1 MSMEDMIPLLWQGLL
16 ETLQM
21 TIPATAFSYLIGMP
35 LGILLVVTRK
45 DHIMPNPRL
54 NAVLG
59 TIVNFLRSIP
69 FIILLAMLFPVTRI
83 VMGRA
88 IGTSA
93 IIFPLI
99 ISAFP
104 YVARMT
110 EGALI
115 EVDRGIIEA
124 AQSMGST
131 NGQIVFKVLIPEA
144 MPSLING
151 AAISMVNILGY
162 TAMASAAG
170 GGGLGALAIT
180 KGYQS
185 RKFEVLYSASI
196 VLVLLVQLITVS
208 GTRLTRRLDHRKK

>member
-54 NAVLG
+54 NVVLG

-131 NGQIVFKVLIPEA
+131 NSQIVFKVLIPEA

-170 GGGLGALAIT
+170 GGGLGSIAII
-180 KGYQS
+180 KGINI
-185 RKFEVLYSASI
+185 RKLDVMYAASI
-196 VLVLLVQLITVS
+196 LLVFLVQTITVT
-208 GTRLTRRLDHRKK
+208 GTGVSKKIDHRKR

>member
-1 MSMEDMIPLLWQGLL
+1 MSMETMIPLLWTGLL
-16 ETLQM
+16 ETLEM
-21 TIPATAFSYLIGMP
+21 TIPATVFSYLIGMP
-35 LGILLVVTRK
+35 LGVLLVVTRK
-45 DHIMPNPRL
+45 DHIMPNPKL
-54 NAVLG
+54 NAALG
-59 TIVNFLRSIP
+59 AVVNFLRSIP
-69 FIILLAMLFPVTRI
+69 FIILLAMLFPVTRV

-88 IGTSA
+88 IGTRA
-93 IIFPLI
+93 IIFPLV

-131 NGQIVFKVLIPEA
+131 NRQIIFKVLIPEA

-170 GGGLGALAIT
+170 GGGLGSIAII
-180 KGYQS
+180 KGINI
-185 RKFEVLYSASI
+185 RKLDVMYAASI
-196 VLVLLVQLITVS
+196 LLVLLVQTITVT
-208 GTRLTRRLDHRKK
+208 GTGVSKKIDHRSL

>member
-170 GGGLGALAIT
+170 GGGLGSIAII
-180 KGYQS
+180 KGINI
-185 RKFEVLYSASI
+185 RKLDVMYAASI
-196 VLVLLVQLITVS
+196 LLVFLVQTITVT
-208 GTRLTRRLDHRKK
+208 GTGVSKKIDHRKR

>member
-131 NGQIVFKVLIPEA
+131 NSQIVFKVLIPEA

-170 GGGLGALAIT
+170 GGGLGSIAII
-180 KGYQS
+180 KGINI
-185 RKFEVLYSASI
+185 RKLDVMYAASI
-196 VLVLLVQLITVS
+196 LLVFLVQTITVT
-208 GTRLTRRLDHRKK
+208 GTGVSKKIDHRKR

>member
-1 MSMEDMIPLLWQGLL
+1 MSMEAMIPLLWQGLL

-131 NGQIVFKVLIPEA
+131 NSQIVFKVLIPEA

-170 GGGLGALAIT
+170 GGGLGSIAII
-180 KGYQS
+180 KGINI
-185 RKFEVLYSASI
+185 RKLDVMYAASI
-196 VLVLLVQLITVS
+196 LLVFLVQTITVT
-208 GTRLTRRLDHRKK
+208 GTGVSKKIDHRKR

>member
-1 MSMEDMIPLLWQGLL
+1 MSMETMIPLLWQGLL
-16 ETLQM
+16 ETLEM
-21 TIPATAFSYLIGMP
+21 TIPATLFSYLIGMP

-45 DHIMPNPRL
+45 DHIMPNIKL
-54 NAVLG
+54 NAILG

-88 IGTSA
+88 IGTRA

-131 NGQIVFKVLIPEA
+131 NSQIIFKVLIPEA
-144 MPSLING
+144 MPSIING

-170 GGGLGALAIT
+170 GGGLGSIAII
-180 KGYQS
+180 KGINI
-185 RKFEVLYSASI
+185 RKLDVMYAASI
-196 VLVLLVQLITVS
+196 LLVFLVQTITVT
-208 GTRLTRRLDHRKK
+208 GTGVSKKIDHRSR